1 MSRNLE
7 RSVARTNYAKFAKK
21 WRSEKRLAGVYG
33 QPGYRRPS
41 FNEWYSM
48 QSVEK
53 KNVAPEHA
61 YLEIGADDPWLQPM
75 PTEGTEKYSEGSSM
89 TMGEK
94 YDSEQERGV
103 MTINIAG
110 SEDD

>member
-33 QPGYRRPS
+33 QSGYRRPS

-48 QSVEK
+48 QSVAK
-53 KNVAPEHA
+53 KEEAAPVQ
-61 YLEIGADDPWLQPM
+61 LEIGADDPWLYP
-75 PTEGTEKYSEGSSM
+75 PEGTEKYTEGSSM

-94 YDSEQERGV
+94 YDDETERGV